1 VTSRAFIAQLAVV
14 LVAAA
19 AAVVSEAVVCGARLV
34 PAAPLQGFSAACSC
48 LGLWALPALLLS
60 AALTWLL
67 AASCDEEACRDVLAR
82 RWFEQPDITR
92 ASVASVGLFAG
103 AVFACVRA
111 CARFRNVELAAVL
124 VTLLVLLAGIVCWVV
139 ALRLASFARQR
150 RAQGRPLP
158 LGFVASAIVL
168 LVLAWLGA
176 ESRSGLAQLDP
187 RLAAAPVVFVLVL
200 LLADRSAFVREH
212 ARPLSLG
219 LSGGSLLAW
228 GLFLALAGPPS
239 SARLALNGAWSP
251 YLLGALKRLSDVD
264 GDGYSS
270 LLGGGDCAAFDAAI
284 HPGAA
289 EIRGDGIDN
298 NCIGGDSG
306 RAAEP
311 RRPSWGAA
319 AHGSITNQNVVVVT
333 IETLRRDHASFIG
346 ARHDTTP
353 ELRALAP
360 ESLIFERMYSAAPH
374 TRLAVASLFS
384 SYAPSEIEWLPQAA
398 EKRMRRI
405 GPQTPWLPELLAARG
420 YDTAAV
426 LTNFAAFT
434 AQESAGFERGF
445 RSYDVTTPLQYRGGT
460 MWGFPTA
467 EQVDKAIAFT
477 QRARRPFLLWLHLF
491 EPHYTYEQPPGAPRF
506 GGDEQSRYD
515 AEIWH
520 VDQQIGRLIRALKE
534 QGVWDKTVLLV
545 SGDHG
550 EAFGEHDDR
559 WHGTNLHD
567 PQLCPAALLRVP
579 GVVGKRIKEAV
590 TFTDLAPTLTR
601 LLGDRQSFD
610 QLRGRSLTPL
620 LHRPTLPAGSGS
632 FVVESFSV
640 DDGHAYQ
647 AALVAYPLKLIYI
660 EEGRRFSLFDLATD
674 PGERRPLAAES
685 DPRAQ
690 PLLRELIGYLER
702 ARPRSLGPR

>member
-14 LVAAA
+14 VVATSAAVLAEAAVCGVRLGVAAPLDGLVAAL
-19 AAVVSEAVVCGARLV
+19 SCG
-34 PAAPLQGFSAACSC
+34 
-48 LGLWALPALLLS
+48 GLWALPSLLLS
-60 AALTWLL
+60 AVLAWLL
-67 AASCDEEACRDVLAR
+67 AAACDEEAFGDALAR
-82 RWFEQPDITR
+82 RWSEQPDASR
-92 ASVASVGLFAG
+92 ATAVSVALFTG
-103 AVFACVRA
+103 AVFSCVRA
-111 CARFRNVELAAVL
+111 GAGFRNLELAAVL
-124 VTLLVLLAGIVCWVV
+124 VTLLVLLAGAACWLF
-139 ALRLASFARQR
+139 ALWLTGIGR
-150 RAQGRPLP
+150 RHREQGRPLP
-158 LGFVASAIVL
+158 LGFVASASLL
-168 LVLAWLGA
+168 LVLGWLGA
-176 ESRSGLAQLDP
+176 ESRSGFAQLDP
-187 RLAAAPVVFVLVL
+187 RLLAAPLAFALGL
-200 LLADRSAFVREH
+200 LLADRYAFVRER
-212 ARPLSLG
+212 ARALSLG
-219 LSGGSLLAW
+219 LAGGSMLAW
-228 GLFLALAGPPS
+228 GLFLALAGPPT
-239 SARLALNGAWSP
+239 SARLALGGAWSP
-251 YLLGALKRLSDVD
+251 YLLGALKRMSDVD

-270 LLGGGDCAAFDAAI
+270 LFGGGDCAPFDAAL

-289 EIRGDGIDN
+289 EISGDGIDN

-306 RAAEP
+306 KAAEP

-319 AHGSITNQNVVVVT
+319 AHGSITNQNVVIVT

-353 ELRALAP
+353 ELRALAS

-374 TRLAVASLFS
+374 TRLAIASLFS
-384 SYAPSEIEWLPQAA
+384 SYAPSEIDWLPQAA
-398 EKRMRRI
+398 EKRMRRL

-420 YDTAAV
+420 YETAAI
-426 LTNFAAFT
+426 LTDFAAFT

-445 RSYDVTTPLQYRGGT
+445 RAYDVTTTLRFRGGT
-460 MWGFPTA
+460 MWGFPAA
-467 EQVDKAIAFT
+467 EQIDKAIAFT
-477 QRARRPFLLWLHLF
+477 RQARRPFLLWLHLF
-491 EPHYTYEQPPGAPRF
+491 EPHYAYEQPPGAPRF

-534 QGVWDKTVLLV
+534 QGAWDKTLLLV

-620 LHRPTLPAGSGS
+620 LHRPKLPAGASS

-640 DDGHAYQ
+640 DDGRAYQ
-647 AALVAYPLKLIYI
+647 AALVAYPLKLIYV
-660 EEGRRFSLFDLATD
+660 EEGRRFSLFDLDQD
-674 PGERRPLAAES
+674 PGERRPLSAD
-685 DPRAQ
+685 DPRAE
-690 PLLRELIGYLER
+690 PLRRELIGYLER